1 MILHFVKAECCRQ
14 EIQWLSCIFRK
25 VFLCILP
32 SCANGHNTN
41 FFLFHKFHNTFSL
54 LISYLLYMPVCKVL
68 ISHWTGQSICIAH
81 YHDDIFLHSRKL
93 NSGQFFY
100 FLKSLLFD
108 VEIFLFGFRLQCC
121 RVLNFC
127 NSKLHK
133 NLLQLLVFRSAEWNI
148 FYFLF
153 LVSLMP
159 YYIIFVLQS

>member
-1 MILHFVKAECCRQ
+1 MILPFVKVECYRQ
-14 EIQWLSCIFRK
+14 ESQWLSCIFRK
-25 VFLCILP
+25 VFLYILP
-32 SCANGHNTN
+32 SYANGHNIN
-41 FFLFHKFHNTFSL
+41 SFLFHRFHNAFSL
-54 LISYLLYMPVCKVL
+54 QISCLLYMPVCKVL
-68 ISHWTGQSICIAH
+68 ISHWTGQSIYIAH

-93 NSGQFFY
+93 NSRQIFY
-100 FLKSLLFD
+100 FLKCLLSD

-121 RVLNFC
+121 RVLSFC

-133 NLLQLLVFRSAEWNI
+133 NLLQLLVFRSAGWNI